1 METFQRLWRN
11 EYFKTVITIILIIAI
26 VFGFWLGFQ
35 AALGTEYPA
44 LAVAS
49 WSMEPTLNVGDLII
63 VQHVDPTQLNAS
75 RTTGDIVVF
84 KDSENGKLIVHRV
97 VKVENKSGNYEI
109 TIQGDNNEVPD
120 RPRPASLLVGK
131 VIAKIPYIGNIAL
144 LIHAQGNMYL
154 FIFLIIF
161 LIIIF
166 LMLPFGTSEEE
177 VEKEQNHKK
186 RKLFGKIDVKIIY
199 ISILNVL
206 LIGFAVFSL
215 WGSFTFFQ
223 PGSGPP
229 PDYVTIY
236 GMYSDL
242 QFHESFKRHFNN
254 DYYNYVNKALLSQG
268 FLTYKIDDCLWD
280 GSVRQG
286 VPTFSWFQF
295 SILVLCIVDVWMLF
309 DFWNRRKTETEQ
321 QEVLSEPKAL

>member
-11 EYFKTVITIILIIAI
+11 EYFKTAITIILIIAI

-84 KDSENGKLIVHRV
+84 KEISENGKLIKLIVHRV

-109 TIQGDNNEVPD
+109 TIQGDNNEGPD
-120 RPRPASLLVGK
+120 FPRSASLLVGK

-144 LIHAQGNMYL
+144 LIHAQENMYL
-154 FIFLIIF
+154 FIVLIIF

-242 QFHESFKRHFNN
+242 QFHESFKYQYN
-254 DYYNYVNKALLSQG
+254 DVNGTLLSQG
-268 FLTYKIDDCLWD
+268 FLTYKIDDCLRD

-295 SILVLCIVDVWMLF
+295 SVLVLCIVDVWTLF
-309 DFWNRRKTETEQ
+309 DFWNRRKTEIEQ